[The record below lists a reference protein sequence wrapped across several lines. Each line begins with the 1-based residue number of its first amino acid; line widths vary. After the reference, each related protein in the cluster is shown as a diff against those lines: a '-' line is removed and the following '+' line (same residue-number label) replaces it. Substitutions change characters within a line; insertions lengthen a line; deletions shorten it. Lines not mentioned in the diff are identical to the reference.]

1 MNIPEGRFFTGVFC
15 FEGRKKHRSAR
26 KNINTY
32 KPSRFFTAEKEKY
45 SRNHFFGSF
54 VTSVSDGKKL
64 FLPPVFYSLGN
75 CNLYSVILSNF
86 SYLFRRLNF
95 DFLSCRNRIFEISLK
110 VWIKFFPLYNFFR
123 RRENFHWLNVT
134 LTLRNIQGSKLLF

>member
-95 DFLSCRNRIFEISLK
+95 DFLSLVGIEFLKYLLKFE
-110 VWIKFFPLYNFFR
+110 VNFFHYIVSLGGGKI
-123 RRENFHWLNVT
+123 F
-134 LTLRNIQGSKLLF
+134 IG